1 VKLSIATE
9 PLGSTTTNP
18 EVVAESFSA
27 FLAGLQQSSAGAV
40 LLQRGINVGPLPGAD
55 KCSVPWVTPA
65 NAPTLTFVEEGE
77 ARPVVDMTVD
87 GLVVEPRFAGLAM
100 IMTRKLLASS
110 NAEAVVGFLL
120 RQAASRALDTTLFS
134 AAAGDVARP
143 AGLLYG
149 LTPVANSPTLG
160 DDLETLVDAIT
171 AAGAGA
177 DVIFVTSPG
186 RALRARSAA
195 TIDLPIY
202 GLSVV
207 PSSKFIAI
215 NCGAFFYSFAE
226 AQIRT
231 SNAATV
237 SMRDDPGPLVSGTGT
252 VWGPIRSL
260 YQTAAVGLMVELM
273 LGYCSAP
280 GTVAFVQDPQ
290 W

>member
-1 VKLSIATE
+1 MQRGVN
-9 PLGSTTTNP
+9 LGP
-18 EVVAESFSA
+18 
-27 FLAGLQQSSAGAV
+27 LAGAEKAS
-40 LLQRGINVGPLPGAD
+40 I
-55 KCSVPWVTPA
+55 PWVAPA
-65 NAPTLTFVEEGE
+65 DAPTLTFIAEGV
-77 ARPVVDMTVD
+77 ARPVVDTTVD
-87 GLVVEPRFAGLAM
+87 GLTVEPKFAGLAM
-100 IMTRKLLASS
+100 ILTKKLLGAS
-110 NAEAVVGFLL
+110 NAEAIVGFLL

-134 AAAGDVARP
+134 AVAGDAARP

-149 LTPVANSPTLG
+149 LSPLANSPTMG

-171 AAGAGA
+171 ASGGGS

-186 RALRARSAA
+186 RAIRARSAA
-195 TIDLPIY
+195 TVDLPIY
-202 GLSVV
+202 GSSVL

-215 NCGAFFYSFAE
+215 DAAALFYSFAE

-252 VWGPIRSL
+252 VSGPIRSL

-273 LGYCSAP
+273 LGFTAAP
-280 GTVAFVQDPQ
+280 GCVAFIQDPQ